1 MTTLIGQPHQAQRGS
16 PAPHRPR
23 PFHRRSQSAAPG
35 AMPWCCARRMRMR
48 AFARSI
54 AAKRRAAGRARDPH
68 RRATTTPTGSKPCST
83 GRAAPII
90 SRSPSRPSAR
100 KRCRSARRPASRR
113 SPRAR
118 CASSARRSPMS
129 IAETLE
135 QRAMPRNR
143 STSITRCCR
152 PRSISRAALAPDAPL
167 LWDERGGNLL
177 VESQNGDRA
186 ATEAAF
192 ARAHKIIRLNSHNQ
206 RVSGAPMEPRCTIAE
221 YDKASGSYTIHS
233 VSQGVH
239 RIKFTVAACLGVPM
253 DKVRVITGD
262 VGGGFG
268 VRSSVYPEYA
278 ALAWAARKVG
288 RPVKWN
294 SSRAEAFLA
303 DYQARDVEVE
313 GALALDKDGKF
324 LALQLSYT
332 GNLGAY
338 PVSYAVL
345 NNVTRMARDRLR
357 HPGDSCA
364 RQRRRDQHR
373 ADVGLSRRR
382 PAGIEFHPGAHD
394 RSRRRRARHRA
405 RRAAPAQHHPG
416 RRAAL
421 SIAARPS
428 LRLRRLRREYGKR
441 ADARRLGRLSGAAR
455 GSRGEGPA
463 ARHRR
468 RELSRI
474 ADRLRRRAQ
483 RHPRSRRRPRRCG
496 DRHAGLGP
504 GP

>member
-1 MTTLIGQPHQAQRGS
+1 
-16 PAPHRPR
+16 
-23 PFHRRSQSAAPG
+23 
-35 AMPWCCARRMRMR
+35 MRFVGE
-48 AFARSI
+48 AVAYV
-54 AAKRRAAGRARDPH
+54 
-68 RRATTTPTGSKPCST
+68 
-83 GRAAPII
+83 
-90 SRSPSRPSAR
+90 
-100 KRCRSARRPASRR
+100 
-113 SPRAR
+113 
-118 CASSARRSPMS
+118 

-135 QRAMPRNR
+135 QARDAAEQIAVDYEVLPAAVDIA
-143 STSITRCCR
+143 S
-152 PRSISRAALAPDAPL
+152 ALAPDAPL

-186 ATEAAF
+186 AIDAAF
-192 ARAHKIIRLNSHNQ
+192 ARAHKIIRLTSHNQ
-206 RVSGAPMEPRCTIAE
+206 RVSGAPMEPRCTIAA
-221 YDKASGSYTIHS
+221 YDQASGSYTIHS

-239 RIKFTVAACLGVPM
+239 RIKFTLAACLGVPP

-345 NNVTRMARDRLR
+345 NNVTRMA
-357 HPGDSCA
+357 
-364 RQRRRDQHR
+364 
-373 ADVGLSRRR
+373 
-382 PAGIEFHPGAHD
+382 GIVYD
-394 RSRRRRARHRA
+394 I
-405 RRAAPAQHHPG
+405 PAQHVSVKGVATNTVPMSVYRGAG
-416 RRAAL
+416 RPESNFILERMIDLAAAELGIARDELRRRNIIPADSAAL

-441 ADARRLGRLSGAAR
+441 AEARRLGGLSGAAR

-463 ARHRR
+463 ARHRGG
-468 RELSRI
+468 ELSRNRRPASSTSAAI
-474 ADRLRRRAQ
+474 SAFSPKAASMRRSARKPRARAMRRAS
-483 RHPRSRRRPRRCG
+483 RKSSPISCKCRWSASRCCSATPPSRSRAAARIPIARCASAARCWCAPRPRSSRVPRSSRR
-496 DRHAGLGP
+496 
-504 GP
+504 